1 MYKNETFQVC
11 YIHMKLE
18 SFEQV
23 TTELVPD
30 IMSMES
36 GVELPQYMIQSWK
49 LNYFKSG
56 KLLEFN
62 IR

>member
-1 MYKNETFQVC
+1 
-11 YIHMKLE
+11 MKLE